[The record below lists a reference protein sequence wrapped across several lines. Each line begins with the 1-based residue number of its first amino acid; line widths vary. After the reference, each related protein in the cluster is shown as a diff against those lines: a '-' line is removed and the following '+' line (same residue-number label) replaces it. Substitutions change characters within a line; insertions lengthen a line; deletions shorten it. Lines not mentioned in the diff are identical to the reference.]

1 MDDRPKIYADQSE
14 IHKGIDAQINRALKA
29 FSDPDKDPI
38 IEIERL
44 RTGLHIQ
51 VDQLMTCNDVQ
62 PFETVIATTPL
73 FQEIKEKLENSPHQK
88 RPPILLK
95 PATIQWIAQILKETD
110 PYPQYPI
117 FVDRVVVAFLGILYE
132 HEGTLNIETLMEK
145 TGYSSSYI
153 SKDIQVAKRR
163 LEQSLYRIRG
173 NKKTG
178 WDLLK
183 YEEQEKPL

>member
-62 PFETVIATTPL
+62 PFETVIATTPSFRKL
-73 FQEIKEKLENSPHQK
+73 KKNSKTAHIKNV
-88 RPPILLK
+88 PP
-95 PATIQWIAQILKETD
+95 
-110 PYPQYPI
+110 
-117 FVDRVVVAFLGILYE
+117 
-132 HEGTLNIETLMEK
+132 
-145 TGYSSSYI
+145 SY
-153 SKDIQVAKRR
+153 
-163 LEQSLYRIRG
+163 
-173 NKKTG
+173 
-178 WDLLK
+178 
-183 YEEQEKPL
+183 